1 MLHDLHFVLTKNDF
15 EWILA
20 KAKELDKSLSEVIR
34 IMIFYMM
41 PFVDLNW
48 LKSKSRKSKYKILDK
63 KPKDRFHVH
72 CYVPEEVYQKLKT
85 VHKDLDFYSI
95 SQIARLMVKYF
106 MHGVMKY
113 GYEGFLERL
122 MKCKMKWNK
131 KLEEFA
137 DKKIVFHKQMR
148 TGGSKFTYFQTI
160 YSTEFEPI
168 LIKFMNYKN
177 SA

>member
-1 MLHDLHFVLTKNDF
+1 MLHDLHFVVKKNDF
-15 EWILA
+15 DCILE
-20 KAKELDKSLSEVIR
+20 KAKELDKSLSEVVR

-41 PFVDLNW
+41 PFIDLNW

-63 KPKDRFHVH
+63 KPNERFHVH
-72 CYVPEEVYQKLKT
+72 CYVSEEVYQKLKT

-95 SQIARLMVKYF
+95 SQIARLVVKYF
-106 MHGVMKY
+106 LHGVRGY
-113 GYEGFLERL
+113 GYGGFIERL
-122 MKCKMKWNK
+122 QKCKKKWNK

-137 DKKIVFHKQMR
+137 DKKTTFRSQLRK
-148 TGGSKFTYFQTI
+148 GGNKFTYFQTV

-177 SA
+177 YS